1 MHRTRQ
7 CLAPRFYWDGPYVT
21 SRGQACPGDLTIC
34 RRRGMGRAGQ
44 LPPFSPDSSPRTGH
58 ITGPRTGP
66 GRLPAELT
74 RDTGAA
80 ALPEG
85 RPSPSLAH
93 RPEGPPPRYPTPF
106 PREEFSPRVLETWLQ
121 DWTGTWLEADR
132 REGHSLRRR
141 PGATPR
147 DTQDHSVPCPTY
159 KHTRVFRCLE
169 GSPV

>member
-1 MHRTRQ
+1 
-7 CLAPRFYWDGPYVT
+7 
-21 SRGQACPGDLTIC
+21 
-34 RRRGMGRAGQ
+34 MGRAGQ